1 MQASFSAPWTTPRQ
15 LWPWISL
22 LAESK
27 TMRWTKTLTVVDC
40 HAEGESGQVVVG
52 GVIDVPGETA
62 FDKRVY
68 LETQMDQVRRMILF
82 EPGGRPTTTRT
93 SCCRR
98 IIRTRRWHT

>member
-1 MQASFSAPWTTPRQ
+1 
-15 LWPWISL
+15 
-22 LAESK
+22 
-27 TMRWTKTLTVVDC
+27 MRWVKTLTVVDC

-82 EPGGRPTTTRT
+82 EPRGGGPPQREYLVAVEPSGRADG
-93 SCCRR
+93 
-98 IIRTRRWHT
+98 IRDPRGN